1 MPYPAKLQ
9 SQPNFSFY
17 NKPAWKEAASL
28 IILAANDN
36 NETSSAEFDY
46 KLLMVKRSSRSSF
59 FASAFVF
66 PGGQVELS
74 DFDLKWYQLFE
85 NCGFQTKLLDK
96 ISKNIVGPRPPI
108 ITDPITLK
116 NNESM
121 TNIIHMDLGLRISAI
136 RETFEEAG

>member
-9 SQPNFSFY
+9 SQPNFLY
-17 NKPAWKEAASL
+17 DKPAWKEAASL
-28 IILAANDN
+28 IILAANEYD
-36 NETSSAEFDY
+36 EIPTTEFDY

-74 DFDLKWYQLFE
+74 DFDLKWYRLFE
-85 NCGFQTKLLDK
+85 DCGFQINVLDK
-96 ISKNIVGPRPPI
+96 ISQNIVGPRPPI

-116 NNESM
+116 NNESLS
-121 TNIIHMDLGLRISAI
+121 NIIHMDLGLRISAI